1 MQRTSRTPKN
11 SFRTVNIQGFV
22 IAALSLHLFAP
33 VALSRTIL
41 PNSSSPMCAAIP
53 KATYLDTP
61 LTYPMTSDRYAVQYK
76 LGQGDWTDARVY
88 ISYYGGTD
96 ASPSVNYQT
105 GYTALETSMSFVS
118 IPATAG
124 TLVQLRVTKRGGSGF
139 QQSDHVYVRPSAK
152 GIPVVLASDGTAQL
166 SARTDLNFKGDQFLL
181 WWGDDSNGAATS
193 GLAFFLDPPYEAPTG
208 ANVMTVSGPVSPD
221 LDPAPGID
229 TVVFDGG
236 VTIGTGANALLIPP
250 VIRNLYFSPGS
261 WVQGKLRFQQS
272 GGNLRT
278 VYGPGVLDVSRFE
291 YDLRVCHG
299 GSGYADQGYHAI
311 TYEAAAANQV
321 PDTYFLDGIV
331 ISDHNHATTDPLIGS
346 TVNNVKSMGWNAV
359 NGGIVLGSNTTVSNV
374 FVRAG
379 DDSLMVWGSYVNISN
394 ATVWQNYNG
403 GVVNLGWLDN
413 SPGENCLIDGLYV
426 VKTDWLTPN
435 DPTFTMTG
443 PDFSL
448 NNQNNAVIAS
458 MMVPGSM
465 FGMSQPSL
473 FKNIFVEDRPQV
485 LLSLKILPPD
495 CDLISFE
502 GAGCPVPINLMQ
514 ESVLNLN
521 IENLFTPP
529 SIEDNSIGFE
539 NLINYPN
546 AGPALPYSYTL
557 TGCMK
562 INLTNVFVTG
572 KVVTQGDDVT
582 VNYRF
587 DPAALLAAI
596 AGNFPR

>member
-1 MQRTSRTPKN
+1 MGRTAKRPKN
-11 SFRTVNIQGFV
+11 RSRSVTKTGYL
-22 IAALSLHLFAP
+22 IAMASLLGLAP
-33 VALSRTIL
+33 ISLAQTIL
-41 PNSSSPMCAAIP
+41 PNSSSPACAAIP

-76 LGQGDWTDARVY
+76 LGQGDWTDAQVY
-88 ISYYGGTD
+88 ISYYGGTTS
-96 ASPSVNYQT
+96 SPSVNYQT

-118 IPATAG
+118 IPASAS
-124 TLVQLRVTKRGGSGF
+124 TLVQLRVTKKGGSGF
-139 QQSDHVYVRPSAK
+139 QPSDHVYVRPSAK
-152 GIPVVLASDGTAQL
+152 GIPVLLASDGTAQL
-166 SARTDLNFKGDQFLL
+166 STRTASNFNGDQFLL
-181 WWGDDSNGAATS
+181 WWSNGSTSAATE
-193 GLAFFLDPPYEAPTG
+193 GLAIFLDPPYPAPTG
-208 ANVMTVSGPVSPD
+208 ANVMTVSGAMSPD
-221 LDPAPGID
+221 LDPSPGID

-250 VIRNLYFSPGS
+250 AIRNLYFSPGS

-278 VYGPGVLDVSRFE
+278 IYGPGVLDVSRFE

-299 GSGYADQGYHAI
+299 GSGFADQGYHAI
-311 TYEAAAANQV
+311 TYEAAATNEV
-321 PDTYFLDGIV
+321 PDTFFLDGIV
-331 ISDHNHATTDPLIGS
+331 ISDHNHATTDPLIDS

-359 NGGIVLGSNTTVSNV
+359 NGGIVLGSNTNVSNV
-374 FVRAG
+374 FIRAG
-379 DDSLMVWGSYVNISN
+379 DDSLMVWGSYINITN

-413 SPGENCLIDGLYV
+413 SPGENCLIDGLFV
-426 VKTDWLTPN
+426 VKTDWLTPT
-435 DPTFTMTG
+435 DPTFSITG

-458 MMVPGSM
+458 MMVPGTM

-514 ESVLNLN
+514 KSVLNIN

-529 SIEDNSIGFE
+529 SIEENSIGFE
-539 NLINYPN
+539 TLINYPN
-546 AGPALPYSYTL
+546 AGPLLPYVYTL
-557 TGCMK
+557 LGCMK

-572 KVVTQGDDVT
+572 KVVEQGNNVT
-582 VNYRF
+582 VNYQF
-587 DPAALLAAI
+587 DPAALLSAL
-596 AGNFPR
+596 AGSFPK

>member
-1 MQRTSRTPKN
+1 VQRTSKRPKN
-11 SFRTVNIQGFV
+11 SFRTVHILSLV
-22 IAALSLHLFAP
+22 IAAHLLPVYSPAAFAQ
-33 VALSRTIL
+33 TIL
-41 PNSSSPMCAAIP
+41 PNSSSPACAAIP

-76 LGQGDWTDARVY
+76 LGQGDWTDAQVY
-88 ISYYGGTD
+88 ISYYGGTTS
-96 ASPSVNYQT
+96 SPSVNYQT

-118 IPATAG
+118 IPASAS
-124 TLVQLRVTKRGGSGF
+124 TLVQLRVTKKGGSGF
-139 QQSDHVYVRPSAK
+139 QPSDHVYVRPSAK
-152 GIPVVLASDGTAQL
+152 GIPVLLASDGTAQL
-166 SARTDLNFKGDQFLL
+166 STRTASNFNGDQFLL
-181 WWGDDSNGAATS
+181 WWSNGSTSAATG
-193 GLAFFLDPPYEAPTG
+193 GLAIFLDPPYPAPTG
-208 ANVMTVSGPVSPD
+208 ANVMTVSGAMSPD
-221 LDPAPGID
+221 LDPAPGTD

-250 VIRNLYFSPGS
+250 AIRNLYFSPGS

-278 VYGPGVLDVSRFE
+278 IYGPGVLDVSRFE

-299 GSGYADQGYHAI
+299 GSGFADQGYHAI
-311 TYEAAAANQV
+311 TYEAAGTNEV
-321 PDTYFLDGIV
+321 PDTFFLDGIV
-331 ISDHNHATTDPLIGS
+331 ISDHNHATTDPLIDS

-359 NGGIVLGSNTTVSNV
+359 NGGIVLGSNTNVSNV
-374 FVRAG
+374 FIRAG
-379 DDSLMVWGSYVNISN
+379 DDSLMVWGSYVNITN

-413 SPGENCLIDGLYV
+413 SPGENCQINGLFV
-426 VKTDWLTPN
+426 VKTDWLTPT
-435 DPTFTMTG
+435 DPTFSMTG

-458 MMVPGSM
+458 MMVPGTT

-473 FKNIFVEDRPQV
+473 IKNIFVEDRPQV

-502 GAGCPVPINLMQ
+502 GAGCPVPINLMLK
-514 ESVLNLN
+514 SVLNLN

-529 SIEDNSIGFE
+529 SIEENSIGFE
-539 NLINYPN
+539 TLINYPN
-546 AGPALPYSYTL
+546 AGPVLPYVYTL
-557 TGCMK
+557 MGCMK

-572 KVVTQGDDVT
+572 KVVKQGDDVT
-582 VNYRF
+582 VNYKF
-587 DPAALLAAI
+587 DPAAFLSVLA
-596 AGNFPR
+596 GSFPK